1 MLFSP
6 LCSGS
11 SGNASFLEAGGRRF
25 LIDAGLNAKRMTAL
39 LDAIGVPVSTVDAI
53 FVTHE
58 HIDHVAGIGVLAK
71 RHHIPVYAVAQCFS
85 ALPPLI
91 KKQLPVTEM
100 RVIEPDRDFYPTA
113 DVRVLPFSIPHDAAH
128 AVGYS
133 FFAEGAK
140 CTVMTDIG
148 YVDERLLSHA
158 ADSDLLLLEANHD
171 VSMLLAGEYP
181 YPLKKR
187 ILSRSGHL
195 CNEDCGRALV
205 QLASRGVKNVILGHL
220 SDKNNT
226 PDLARVTVESMLRA
240 EGIETMQVAVALRD
254 VPTGV
259 FRIA

>member
-25 LIDAGLNAKRMTAL
+25 LIDAGVNAKRITAL
-39 LDAIGVPVSTVDAI
+39 LDAIGVPVSTIDGI

-58 HIDHVAGIGVLAK
+58 HTDHIAGIGVLAK
-71 RHHIPVYAVAQCFS
+71 KHGIPVYAVAACFS
-85 ALPPLI
+85 ALPPTI
-91 KKQLPVTEM
+91 EKQLPVSSM
-100 RVIEPDRDFYPTA
+100 RVIEADREFCPA
-113 DVRVLPFSIPHDAAH
+113 AGVRVLPFSTPHDAQH

-148 YVDERLLSHA
+148 YIDERLLSHA
-158 ADSDLLLLEANHD
+158 ADSDLLLIEANHD
-171 VSMLLAGEYP
+171 VDMLLAGAYP

-195 CNEDCGRALV
+195 CNEDCAKALIT
-205 QLASRGVKNVILGHL
+205 LSERGVKNVILGHL

-226 PDLARVTVESMLRA
+226 PELARVTVESLLRA
-240 EGIETMQVAVALRD
+240 AGVTSMQIAVALRD
-254 VPTGV
+254 APLGL